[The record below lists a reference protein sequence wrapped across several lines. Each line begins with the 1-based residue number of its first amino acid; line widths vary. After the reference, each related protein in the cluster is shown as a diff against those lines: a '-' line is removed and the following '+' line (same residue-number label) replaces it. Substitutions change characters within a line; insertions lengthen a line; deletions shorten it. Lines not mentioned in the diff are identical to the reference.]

1 MYTVFVVGTAG
12 SGKSTLTSSFSD
24 WLKEQEQST
33 LLVNLDPAAHS
44 LPYEPDVDVRDYVD
58 YERIMVSRR
67 LGPNAALIASI
78 REVARYV
85 EELKEDVSSFNPD
98 FVIVDTPGQLELFA
112 FRREGLILAENI
124 GVEGRK
130 TMLFILDPIFCTDV
144 KNFVA
149 STFLASSIYLS
160 FGLPMIQV
168 LNKIDAVPREDLERI
183 QGWSESM
190 DSLYVDLEDKLKGGL
205 MIFSREVAQAVH
217 DIVSSIPIIPV
228 SSITMEG
235 FPELHAALT
244 RIVSE
249 GELEL
254 R

>member
-78 REVARYV
+78 REVVRYV
-85 EELKEDVSSFNPD
+85 EELREDVNSFNPD

-112 FRREGLILAENI
+112 FRREGLVLTENI

-130 TMLFILDPIFCTDV
+130 TMLFILDTIFCTNV

-168 LNKIDAVPREDLERI
+168 LNKIDAVPREHVERI

-190 DSLYVDLEDKLKGGL
+190 DSLLVDLEDKLKGGL
-205 MIFSREVAQAVH
+205 MIFSREVAQAVY
-217 DIVSSIPIIPV
+217 DIISSIPIIPV

>member
-85 EELKEDVSSFNPD
+85 EELREDVNSFNPD

-112 FRREGLILAENI
+112 FRREGLILTENI

-130 TMLFILDPIFCTDV
+130 TMLFILDTIFCTNV

-168 LNKIDAVPREDLERI
+168 LNKIDAVPREHVERI

-190 DSLYVDLEDKLKGGL
+190 DSLLVDLEDKLKGGL
-205 MIFSREVAQAVH
+205 MIFSREVAQAVY

>member
-1 MYTVFVVGTAG
+1 MHTVFIVGTAG

-33 LLVNLDPAAHS
+33 LLVNLDPAAYS

-58 YERIMVSRR
+58 YERLMVSRR
-67 LGPNAALIASI
+67 LGPNAALIASV
-78 REVARYV
+78 REVARHV
-85 EELKEDVSSFNPD
+85 EEIAEEVKSFNPD

-112 FRREGLILAENI
+112 FRREGLILSKSI
-124 GVEGRK
+124 GEEGRK
-130 TMLFILDPIFCTDV
+130 TMLFLLDPMFCTTT

-149 STFLASSIYLS
+149 NMFLTASIYLS
-160 FGLPMIQV
+160 FNLPMIQV
-168 LNKIDAVPREDLERI
+168 VNKIDAVSRDQVERI
-183 QGWSESM
+183 GEWA
-190 DSLYVDLEDKLKGGL
+190 DSLDILVLELENSLEGGL
-205 MIFSREVAQAVH
+205 MAFSREVAQAVY
-217 DIVSSIPIIPV
+217 DIAMSIPMIFI
-228 SSITMEG
+228 SSKTMEG
-235 FPELHAALT
+235 FSELHAALT